1 MDDLFTS
8 GVPRDEGGVHELQPR
23 APRLSPSVV
32 HSIFHRPV
40 SDGRRDLDGGSQRID
55 ALKYAAKR
63 ALALLLVANFLGY
76 ATIGPNGVL
85 RLSGYHTQ
93 KNERIGELAGLA
105 AEQAKLV
112 HHIELLNP
120 DSADPDFVDEMLRTQ
135 LGLVRPDE
143 VIIMLP

>member
-1 MDDLFTS
+1 MDDLFIS
-8 GVPRDEGGVHELQPR
+8 NAPRREGGFHQPEPR
-23 APRLSPSVV
+23 APRLSPPVARSL
-32 HSIFHRPV
+32 IHRSV
-40 SDGRRDLDGGSQRID
+40 SDWRRELDGGPQCVG

-76 ATIGPNGVL
+76 ATIGPNGIL

-112 HHIELLNP
+112 HHIDLLNP
-120 DSADPDFVDEMLRTQ
+120 DDADPDFVDEMLRTQ